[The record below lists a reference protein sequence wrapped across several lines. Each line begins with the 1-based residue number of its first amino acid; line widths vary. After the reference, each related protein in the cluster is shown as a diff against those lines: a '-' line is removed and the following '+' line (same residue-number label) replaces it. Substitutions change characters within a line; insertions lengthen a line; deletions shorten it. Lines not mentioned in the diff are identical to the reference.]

1 MGCDNQT
8 NVFFKTELN
17 TIEKVIFVLIG
28 IISSVFA
35 LFVNLMN
42 FENDYRLLGFSLLFV
57 GMCINLLQRLI
68 NKAAMIHCMS
78 LLFSI
83 VGFNLFFANG
93 QLSLQ
98 IFDELISL
106 SFIICY
112 FLLIFHKKQNCKKE
126 VWHNF
131 VFPFQISNLSIAL
144 LFLVDPSFA
153 LGRTLGIFWSLILT
167 SFVVFIV
174 QIIGNFSKLLNIFY
188 LLAIFI
194 TIEAFAYYLKDY
206 MEIVIVLG
214 FIMSL
219 ILWNLTRSDAILF
232 K

>member
-1 MGCDNQT
+1 MGYNNQT
-8 NVFFKTELN
+8 YVFFKTELK
-17 TIEKVIFVLIG
+17 TIEKIVFVLTG
-28 IISSVFA
+28 VISIFFA
-35 LFVNLMN
+35 LFVNLMH

-68 NKAAMIHCMS
+68 NKATMIHCLS

-83 VGFNLFFANG
+83 VGFNLFFTNE

-112 FLLIFHKKQNCKKE
+112 FLLIFHKKQNYKKE

-144 LFLVDPSFA
+144 MYLVDPSFEI
-153 LGRTLGIFWSLILT
+153 GRILGIFWSLILT
-167 SFVVFIV
+167 FLIVFVV
-174 QIIGNFSKLLNIFY
+174 QIIGSFSKLLNIFH

-194 TIEAFAYYLKDY
+194 TIEAFSYYLKDY
-206 MEIVIVLG
+206 VEIVIVLG

-219 ILWNLTRSDAILF
+219 FLWNLTRSDDILF
-232 K
+232 N